1 MFRWAVNLSRD
12 YSALSLF
19 RLQLV
24 LVAFGIVVVGV
35 VIDRR
40 RPVASFV
47 VVVDRTAQLMVFAP
61 STYSLTS
68 FASLALELAVVVV
81 VVMLQALVAK
91 DTHKV
96 YQREKIINKKNKY
109 CNIVSHVTHTLF
121 SWDLTLFFFD
131 LILMQFIFIRFF
143 FSIITLLSVFDC
155 F

>member
-19 RLQLV
+19 RLQSV
-24 LVAFGIVVVGV
+24 LVAFGIVVVVGV
-35 VIDRR
+35 SFDRR

-68 FASLALELAVVVV
+68 FASIALELAVVVV

-96 YQREKIINKKNKY
+96 YQRKKSSTKRTNTATLRTFS
-109 CNIVSHVTHTLF
+109 CHTHFFHVILV
-121 SWDLTLFFFD
+121 FFF
-131 LILMQFIFIRFF
+131 FF
-143 FSIITLLSVFDC
+143 
-155 F
+155 

>member
-109 CNIVSHVTHTLF
+109 CNIVSHVTHT
-121 SWDLTLFFFD
+121 FFMGFN
-131 LILMQFIFIRFF
+131 IVFF
-143 FSIITLLSVFDC
+143 
-155 F
+155 